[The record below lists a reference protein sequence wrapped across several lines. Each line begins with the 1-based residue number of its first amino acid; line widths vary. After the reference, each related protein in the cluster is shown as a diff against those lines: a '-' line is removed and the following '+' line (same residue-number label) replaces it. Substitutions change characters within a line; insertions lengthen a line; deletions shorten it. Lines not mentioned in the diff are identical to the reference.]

1 MDKLF
6 ICYIDAL
13 DLRRINSEDTPYL
26 YRALNSN
33 PWVKIN
39 TIPEVD
45 LDPTLYTG
53 VYPHEHCIWQVRL
66 KDTRLNSLGQRLTD
80 HIPDIV
86 STTVQC
92 LIHLFTGSFDLAA
105 VPTWRRRQFNITKTR
120 YIKKNISQFLR
131 LYGNKTFLSIIGEKE
146 SNLIYNSNF
155 NELPLVLPRL
165 FSLNCRLELLHIH
178 SLDILQHWN
187 LDDPIRIQNSIREID
202 GFVENL
208 NRGCKEKGVTLMILS
223 PHGQEPVRES
233 IDIINKFKGLGIP
246 RDEYTYYIEA
256 PKARFYFHTDRAR
269 ETILALLSSIEQGRI
284 LSYKEMHDYNVKF
297 EDKSYGEY
305 YFILDPGYIF
315 FPNDFYHPLANIF
328 LGFSD
333 WQQRSRFQSPRYRG
347 YHGYLPNN
355 ESEKGFMMLL
365 DHNYKA
371 IKKEAELIDF
381 APTVLKLLGYEKPDF
396 MKGQCVFTV

>member
-53 VYPHEHCIWQVRL
+53 VYPHEHCIWQLRL

-80 HIPDIV
+80 HIPDIA

-246 RDEYTYYIEA
+246 RDAYTYYIEA